1 MKFILTNFCKIL
13 SLKQSSLKPD
23 FFYNLKR
30 LFAPHK
36 KYRFHAKMLQRA
48 LQRICLSRFFCYFQ
62 ALKKVSEFNKKRALP
77 RIQVIPSSDV
87 SDEEK
92 KIDDLPKK
100 DDSYNEFCKDIDKS
114 IVYNQVLILINNNN

>member
-1 MKFILTNFCKIL
+1 
-13 SLKQSSLKPD
+13 
-23 FFYNLKR
+23 
-30 LFAPHK
+30 
-36 KYRFHAKMLQRA
+36 MLQRA
-48 LQRICLSRFFCYFQ
+48 LQRICLSRIFCYFQ

-92 KIDDLPKK
+92 KK

-114 IVYNQVLILINNNN
+114 IVYNQVLMNKYFTY